1 MDRTDKWPKRP
12 KSILKGTRL
21 ISQIV
26 LLKNKW
32 INKVQIDCNGDIFSH
47 VLEVYWWSLY
57 T

>member
-32 INKVQIDCNGDIFSH
+32 INKVQIDCNGDIFH
-47 VLEVYWWSLY
+47 MY
-57 T
+57 